1 MRVVCTYSIYTLNVN
16 EHFVIVSGLAQ
27 SPFYEIL
34 EYKTIIPMHTV
45 LLTGSII
52 YGSIWSDLHLQFIK
66 C

>member
-1 MRVVCTYSIYTLNVN
+1 MRVVCTNIIYTLNVN
-16 EHFVIVSGLAQ
+16 EHFVIVSVLDQ

-34 EYKTIIPMHTV
+34 EYRTIIPMHTV